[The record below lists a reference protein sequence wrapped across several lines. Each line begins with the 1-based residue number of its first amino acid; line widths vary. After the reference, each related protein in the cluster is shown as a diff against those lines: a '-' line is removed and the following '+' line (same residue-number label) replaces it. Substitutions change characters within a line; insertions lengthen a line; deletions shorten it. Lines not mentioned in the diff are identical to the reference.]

1 MCIRDRLM
9 FMAVQTY
16 AQEIVGNV
24 CEAKTNVPVIGATIE
39 IEGDKP
45 VAVSDIDGNFT
56 ITDLKEGHYNLI
68 IRYVGFRPKKI
79 DGVQTQAP
87 GAGKVVK
94 IALETDEQQL
104 QEVSV
109 TGLADVYKRQSAHIA
124 RGLTPDG
131 QGAGRKDKPVS
142 LAHLRAPEAT

>member
-1 MCIRDRLM
+1 MAALLLM

-56 ITDLKEGHYNLI
+56 ITDLE
-68 IRYVGFRPKKI
+68 
-79 DGVQTQAP
+79 
-87 GAGKVVK
+87 
-94 IALETDEQQL
+94 E
-104 QEVSV
+104 
-109 TGLADVYKRQSAHIA
+109 
-124 RGLTPDG
+124 
-131 QGAGRKDKPVS
+131 KDTTT
-142 LAHLRAPEAT
+142 L

>member
-1 MCIRDRLM
+1 MKKTKRGIVAALLLM

-68 IRYVGFRPKKI
+68 IR
-79 DGVQTQAP
+79 
-87 GAGKVVK
+87 
-94 IALETDEQQL
+94 
-104 QEVSV
+104 
-109 TGLADVYKRQSAHIA
+109 
-124 RGLTPDG
+124 
-131 QGAGRKDKPVS
+131 
-142 LAHLRAPEAT
+142 